1 MVKGVSPPPSLSA
14 KKEKPNCKTID
25 ECEALQEAKIAIER
39 ASMADIKVATVN
51 GIKYV
56 DLEEGTGSS
65 VSSGSTIQVKFKVLK
80 AGKRSYDGLSGE
92 GTVVFSDGYGLEDN
106 EKTNSFFEY
115 QVSSVQTRTNVVET
129 FIVGVEGMKEGGGW
143 EKKTTECDGGPG
155 GKGNG
160 GDIKTDMMIVPTA
173 KMVQEEMCFD
183 KRLVPF
189 PKSYAEERRMAQRF
203 DQALILEIGIL
214 KVL

>member
-1 MVKGVSPPPSLSA
+1 MKHVAIMILLALACAPTTALALSFHSKPSPKSRAASAQLDRRSFALLAPLVVLLPSQPSSALVKGVAPPPSLSA

-129 FIVGVEGMKEGGGW
+129 FIVGVEGMKEGGVRRV
-143 EKKTTECDGGPG
+143 E
-155 GKGNG
+155 
-160 GDIKTDMMIVPTA
+160 
-173 KMVQEEMCFD
+173 VQ
-183 KRLVPF
+183 P
-189 PKSYAEERRMAQRF
+189 Q
-203 DQALILEIGIL
+203 
-214 KVL
+214 KVR

>member
-1 MVKGVSPPPSLSA
+1 
-14 KKEKPNCKTID
+14 
-25 ECEALQEAKIAIER
+25 
-39 ASMADIKVATVN
+39 MADIKVATVN

-129 FIVGVEGMKEGGGW
+129 FIVGVEGMKEGGVRRVEVQPQKGW